1 MNRDETYM
9 LRCIDLALKGLPN
22 VAPNPMVGAIL
33 VYDDRVIG
41 EGYHMQFGQPHAEVN
56 CLNSVKDA
64 DLDFISQSTL
74 YVSLEPCNHQGKTPP
89 CTDLIIKNK
98 IPRIVIGCKDP
109 FEKVNGTGIQKLRE
123 AGIEVETGVLEN
135 KAIQLNKRFFTFHQQ
150 NRPYII
156 LKWAQSKDGFIAA
169 SHDKQTKISNAI
181 TDKLVH
187 QWRSEE
193 SGIIVGTNTVIA
205 DNPKLTVRHVIGK
218 NPTRV
223 FFDRNL
229 LIDPQ
234 SAILDGSAPTII
246 FNLIV
251 EKNEGLNH
259 YVKLSNENYDLIEIL
274 KSLHSFGLMSILV
287 EGGSKLLQSL
297 IDNNIWDEARVITNT
312 ELHLFSGIASPVL
325 KDAFQGELLSI
336 KKDSIAFYQKKNK
349 NGLLFYN

>member
-1 MNRDETYM
+1 MNRDEIYM
-9 LRCIDLALKGLPN
+9 LRCLDLASKGLPD
-22 VAPNPMVGAIL
+22 VAPNPMVGAVL
-33 VYDDRVIG
+33 VYDNRVIG

-56 CLNSVKDA
+56 CLDSIREA
-64 DLDFISQSTL
+64 DFKLICKSTL

-98 IPRIVIGCKDP
+98 IPRVVIGCKDP

-123 AGIEVETGVLEN
+123 AGIEVQVGVLEN

-169 SHDKQTKISNAI
+169 SYDNQTKISNAI

-193 SGIIVGTNTVIA
+193 SGIIVGTQTVIT
-205 DNPKLTVRHVIGK
+205 DNPKLTVRHVVGK
-218 NPTRV
+218 NPVRI
-223 FFDRNL
+223 FIDRNL
-229 LIDPQ
+229 QVNPE
-234 SAILDGSAPTII
+234 SAILDKSVPTII
-246 FNLIV
+246 FNMII

-259 YVKLSNENYDLIEIL
+259 YVKLSNDNYDLTEIL

-287 EGGSKLLQSL
+287 EGGSKLLQSF

-325 KDAFQGELLSI
+325 KAAIQGELLSI
-336 KKDSIAFYQKKNK
+336 QNDSIAFYHKKEQ
-349 NGLLFYN
+349 